1 MTLNQ
6 IIILIFLLFGILIA
20 SLIIMI
26 SVFIEELK
34 ETSDKLYIFI
44 ILLGLVIIFV
54 IPVILGMIQEL

>member
-44 ILLGLVIIFV
+44 ILLGIVIIFL